1 MTQIN
6 RWLQLWSPFQRRA
19 INVGI
24 IKADGS
30 IAFKPCEKAQEIRN
44 HWGTVFDEKTIDI
57 EKARRFANKFCT
69 KLNFQKAKI
78 RTPENIDTFLS
89 KTKHSAPGPDGIP
102 YKCWH
107 ATGPKGHRTLHRAL
121 LWTYDGKE
129 PADDFNH
136 QMGIFA
142 PKGSLDQD
150 SADSVNRTADC
161 TRPLGLKNT
170 DNKTLAG
177 VTNNAIATPVSEGA
191 HVSQNGFVNGRQGLN
206 NVVTLDAQSRKFD
219 LVHAAQKN
227 KLIADT
233 PFLAFFDFCAAFP
246 SIAHTFIFIV
256 LEAVGLPQGLI
267 NFFKTLYTNNRC
279 YSTFNG
285 QTVFLYI
292 LSGIIQGCPASGT
305 IFVIAVD
312 PFLRLPDS
320 IIKKN
325 SHLRLRR

>member
-1 MTQIN
+1 MIQRDFPAVGNHLIITPESTVTITKPQDFHKITQQIAIDHLTQENADMNKNHKPKGGRMTQIN

-233 PFLAFFDFCAAFP
+233 PFLAF
-246 SIAHTFIFIV
+246 SIFAEHFLQSHTHS
-256 LEAVGLPQGLI
+256 
-267 NFFKTLYTNNRC
+267 
-279 YSTFNG
+279 YS
-285 QTVFLYI
+285 
-292 LSGIIQGCPASGT
+292 
-305 IFVIAVD
+305 
-312 PFLRLPDS
+312 
-320 IIKKN
+320 
-325 SHLRLRR
+325 